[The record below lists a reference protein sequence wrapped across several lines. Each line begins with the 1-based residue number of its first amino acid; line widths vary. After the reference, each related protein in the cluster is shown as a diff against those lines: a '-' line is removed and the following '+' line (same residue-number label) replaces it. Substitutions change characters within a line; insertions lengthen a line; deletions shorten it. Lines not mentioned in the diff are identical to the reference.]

1 MRGSILYKCVY
12 GFLFLFCLFSREKKD
27 VELGRWEGSGEDLGG
42 VGGKEKTKKRKH
54 FCLCTVLFL
63 CLFLNI
69 DFICHIF
76 LLFACVVIFVC
87 GRFCRFYILMY
98 LNLHVRFVAFLA
110 GCRSWLLHTFIS
122 LVGNLIFGKLLNFF
136 LSRAV

>member
-1 MRGSILYKCVY
+1 MV
-12 GFLFLFCLFSREKKD
+12 FFFLFCLFSREKKD

-87 GRFCRFYILMY
+87 GRYFRFYILMY
-98 LNLHVRFVAFLA
+98 SNLHIRFVAFLA
-110 GCRSWLLHTFIS
+110 GCRSWVSGYFSPLVTCRMLSSMMNIRCRLSLDTSQFLH
-122 LVGNLIFGKLLNFF
+122 VQ
-136 LSRAV
+136 